1 MCNQKI
7 HSNNLNASGTRDKQD
22 KGEDEGEAEKPTHC
36 QDCQPPTGLVGDCRR
51 QYIVRPI
58 VATKNIS

>member
-1 MCNQKI
+1 MHKTC
-7 HSNNLNASGTRDKQD
+7 NLNARGKRDKQD
-22 KGEDEGEAEKPTHC
+22 KGKDEGEAQKPMHR
-36 QDCQPPTGLVGDCRR
+36 QDYQPPTGLVGDCRR